1 MTASGICGP
10 MDCFVASLLAMTIA
24 GGPARNVSF
33 TILVDLLFTTFVR
46 RAFTNARDAIRE
58 AAAIA

>member
-1 MTASGICGP
+1 